1 MQDTLSS
8 LGYLDLVLAL
18 FVITAALTLLGLAM
32 GYAAEASMKTKG
44 RTIFAVP
51 RKRGLLRTEI
61 IGTVL
66 FHFVY
71 VPPAAYLI
79 STGWLRFDSESWLA
93 LALSASFPWL
103 AFQIFYYFF
112 HRALHS
118 RALFFM
124 HRWHH
129 ESLVTSPMTG
139 LSMSPLE
146 ALGWLV
152 GLLGP
157 PLLLS
162 SLGLLHFWGYAFF
175 LSYFWIGNIA
185 GHANADFFPPRISR
199 RAALFVVPITYHAL
213 HHARFDGHYSFAA
226 AYMDRLLGTEFADW
240 KPLHDRVYDGTA
252 LTSLRVKGDV
262 KGEPTPS
269 SATEA

>member
-1 MQDTLSS
+1 MQDTIASLSF
-8 LGYLDLVLAL
+8 LELCAFLTV
-18 FVITAALTLLGLAM
+18 VTVVLTLLGLAM
-32 GYAAEASMKTKG
+32 GYAAEAAMRPKG
-44 RTIFAVP
+44 RTIFTVP

-66 FHFVY
+66 FHVVY
-71 VPPAAYLI
+71 VPPTAYLI
-79 STGWLRFDSESWLA
+79 WAGWIRFDAEGLLA
-93 LALSASFPWL
+93 IALSATLPWL

-139 LSMSPLE
+139 LSMSPWE
-146 ALGWLV
+146 AAGWLI
-152 GLLGP
+152 GLLVP
-157 PLLLS
+157 PILMS
-162 SLGLLHFWGYAFF
+162 SLGVLHFWGYAFF
-175 LSYFWIGNIA
+175 LAYFWIGNIA

-199 RAALFVVPITYHAL
+199 AAAMFVVPITYHAL

-226 AYMDRLLGTEFADW
+226 AYMDRIFGTEFSDW
-240 KPLHDRVYDGTA
+240 KPLHDRVYDGTS
-252 LTSLRVKGDV
+252 LTSLRVKGDA
-262 KGEPTPS
+262 PDPS
-269 SATEA
+269 GAAQA

>member
-1 MQDTLSS
+1 MQDTLAS
-8 LGYLDLVLAL
+8 LGYLELLAWL
-18 FVITAALTLLGLAM
+18 SVITVVLTLIGLAM
-32 GYAAEASMKTKG
+32 GYAAEAAMRPKG
-44 RTIFAVP
+44 RTIFALP

-61 IGTVL
+61 IGTTL

-79 STGWLRFDSESWLA
+79 WAGWIRFDAEGWLA
-93 LALSASFPWL
+93 IALSASAPWL

-139 LSMSPLE
+139 LSMSPWE
-146 ALGWLV
+146 ASGWLI
-152 GLLGP
+152 GLLVP
-157 PLLLS
+157 PIVMS
-162 SLGLLHFWGYAFF
+162 SLGVLHFWGYAFF

-199 RAALFVVPITYHAL
+199 AAAMFVVPITYHAL
-213 HHARFDGHYSFAA
+213 HHARFDGHYGFAA
-226 AYMDRLLGTEFADW
+226 AYMDRLLGTEFRDW
-240 KPLHDRVYDGTA
+240 KPLHDRVYDGA
-252 LTSLRVKGDV
+252 SLTSLRVKGDAP
-262 KGEPTPS
+262 EAR
-269 SATEA
+269 SAPAQA